1 MILRNQP
8 TAVIGVRRI
17 GKTSI
22 ILKTIKN
29 IERTKIYINAE
40 EFVKGKSFDLIS
52 FLSYYSS
59 LIIAEAIKFLEPKKK
74 FSFVLKQRG
83 EEAINTL
90 RELLGYVKLSFSIN
104 LVSVELFTNRKSGN
118 SKDSIRELLN
128 LPQEIAEKIGKD
140 YSIVIDEFQF
150 LKLAEQNLPGLFHL
164 MRGKWQFHKNV
175 EYVVSG
181 SSIGMLERLFS
192 SKNESFYQ
200 FFFSNLY

>member
-1 MILRNQP
+1 M
-8 TAVIGVRRI
+8 
-17 GKTSI
+17 
-22 ILKTIKN
+22 
-29 IERTKIYINAE
+29 
-40 EFVKGKSFDLIS
+40 IS

-74 FSFVLKQRG
+74 FSFMLKQRG
-83 EEAINTL
+83 EEAINAL
-90 RELLGYVKLSFSIN
+90 RELLGYVKLSFNIN
-104 LVSVELFTNRKSGN
+104 LVSIELFINRKSGN

-128 LPQEIAEKIGKD
+128 LPQEIVEKIGKD
-140 YSIVIDEFQF
+140 YLIVIDEFQF

-192 SKNESFYQ
+192 SKNESFISSFSQ
-200 FFFSNLY
+200 FILIHFLGKFR